1 MTVANSTIKKTAKDS
16 LKNNKVKAFIVGI
29 ILLFVFLINSNIC
42 SCVYEIFGE
51 KVANIALI
59 VLNILLLAP
68 VVLGG
73 VRYYWRMLCGVCE
86 DPISVFYYFSS
97 MENYKKAMTVILKL
111 GIKFLIYLFLY
122 NIPYIVVSVILN
134 AEFYEFLNI
143 PIPLWTANLSNIAMF
158 LKSIGIVATIVSMLK
173 YYLTPMLIVVDEHM
187 DVSEALHMSAVI
199 SKSTTLDFIFLVF
212 NMLGWILLSL
222 LFIPLIFTLGYFITV
237 YLSHCSYAVNDY
249 NEHIKTLNGEDSS
262 TFVAGI

>member
-29 ILLFVFLINSNIC
+29 ILLFVVLINSNIC
-42 SCVYEIFGE
+42 SFVYEIFG
-51 KVANIALI
+51 KTVFYFALI
-59 VLNILLLAP
+59 VLNILLLGP
-68 VVLGG
+68 VALGG
-73 VRYYWRMLCGVCE
+73 VRYYWRMLCGVCD
-86 DPISVFYYFSS
+86 DPISAFFYFSS
-97 MENYKKAMTVILKL
+97 MENYKKAMNVIFRL
-111 GIKFLIYLFLY
+111 GVKSLIYLFLY
-122 NIPYIVVSVILN
+122 NIPYIVLSVVLN

-173 YYLTPMLIVVDEHM
+173 YYLTPMLIVVDENM
-187 DVSEALHMSAVI
+187 DVSEAFHMSVVI
-199 SKSTTLDFIFLVF
+199 SKSTTLDFIFLIF
-212 NMLGWILLSL
+212 SMLGWILLSL

-237 YLSHCSYAVNDY
+237 YLSHCSYAINDY
-249 NEHIKTLNGEDSS
+249 NEHIKTLNGQDSS